1 MRPFL
6 FSKFQSCMKITAT
19 EFQLLRDY
27 IEEQCGICLNQDKAY
42 LLENR
47 LSSIIESYKCRDF
60 SEFYYIVKGG
70 QHKDLKDKL
79 IDAMTTNETLWFR
92 DSHPYSILREKI
104 LPSFTQAVKEGKKNQ
119 INIWSAASST
129 GQEPY
134 SLAMTVRD
142 FCMGQNIIK
151 KEMVHIVATDI
162 SDSCLAKAKMGKY
175 DSVAMSRGV
184 NPEQFNRYFVKD
196 SQNSYVINQ
205 EIREM
210 VKFQKFNLQ
219 DNPIIL
225 EPHFDLIFM
234 RYVAIY
240 FSEEFKK
247 GLYNRLA
254 RMLIPKGFLVVGAVE
269 TLRGVSED
277 FELLSH
283 AGGLYYQCKR

>member
-1 MRPFL
+1 
-6 FSKFQSCMKITAT
+6 MKITVT

-27 IEEQCGICLNQDKAY
+27 IEEQCGICLNKDKAY

-70 QHKDLKDKL
+70 QHRELKDKL

-104 LPSFTQAVKEGKKNQ
+104 LPSFAQAVKEGKKNQ

-134 SLAMTVRD
+134 SIAMTVRD
-142 FCMGQNIIK
+142 FCMGQPIIK
-151 KEMVHIVATDI
+151 KEMVKIIATDI
-162 SDSCLAKAKMGKY
+162 SDSCLAKAKLGKY

-184 NPEQFNRYFVKD
+184 TPEQLNRHFIKD
-196 SQNSYVINQ
+196 ATGSHTINS
-205 EIREM
+205 EIKDM

-219 DNPIIL
+219 DNPIAL

-247 GLYNRLA
+247 GLYTRLA
-254 RMLIPKGFLVVGAVE
+254 RTLIPKGFLVIGAVE

>member
-1 MRPFL
+1 
-6 FSKFQSCMKITAT
+6 MKITNT

-27 IEEQCGICLNQDKAY
+27 IEEQCGICLNKDKAY

-47 LSSIIESYKCRDF
+47 LASFIETYKCKDF
-60 SEFYYIVKGG
+60 SEFYYIVKSG
-70 QHKDLKDKL
+70 HHRDLKDKL

-92 DSHPYSILREKI
+92 DTHPYSILKEKI
-104 LPSFTQAVKEGKKNQ
+104 LPSFTQAVKDGKKNK
-119 INIWSAASST
+119 IKIWSAASST

-134 SLAMTVRD
+134 SIAITVRD

-151 KEMVHIVATDI
+151 KEMVQIIATDI
-162 SDSCLAKAKMGKY
+162 SDSCLAKAKAGKY

-184 NPEQFNRYFVKD
+184 SPEQLNRYFVRD
-196 SQNSYVINQ
+196 SANSYSISQ
-205 EIREM
+205 EIKDM

-225 EPHFDLIFM
+225 EPSFDLVFM

-240 FSEEFKK
+240 FNDQFKK
-247 GLYNRLA
+247 GLYSRLA
-254 RMLIPKGFLVVGAVE
+254 RILSQRGFLVVGAVE
-269 TLRGVSED
+269 TLRGLSED
-277 FELLSH
+277 FEMLNH

>member
-1 MRPFL
+1 MR
-6 FSKFQSCMKITAT
+6 ITDT

-27 IEEQCGICLNQDKAY
+27 IEEQCGICLNKDKAY

-47 LSSIIESYKCRDF
+47 LSSFIESYKCKDF

-70 QHKDLKDKL
+70 AHKDLKDKL

-92 DSHPYSILREKI
+92 DGHPYSILKEKI
-104 LPSFTQAVKEGKKNQ
+104 LPSFAQAVKEGKKNK
-119 INIWSAASST
+119 IKIWSAASST

-134 SLAMTVRD
+134 SIAITVRD
-142 FCMGQNIIK
+142 FCMGQSIVKRDMVDII
-151 KEMVHIVATDI
+151 ATDI
-162 SDSCLAKAKMGKY
+162 SDSCLEKAKAGKY
-175 DSVAMSRGV
+175 DSVAMGRGV
-184 NPEQFNRYFVKD
+184 TPEQLNRYFIKD
-196 SQNSYVINQ
+196 STSHYKLSS
-205 EIREM
+205 EIKDM

-225 EPHFDLIFM
+225 EPHFDVVFM

-240 FSEEFKK
+240 FSEDFKK
-247 GLYNRLA
+247 GLYSRLA
-254 RMLIPKGFLVVGAVE
+254 RVLMPKGFLVVGAVE

-277 FELLSH
+277 FDLQSH

>member
-1 MRPFL
+1 
-6 FSKFQSCMKITAT
+6 MKITDT
-19 EFQLLRDY
+19 EFKLLRDY
-27 IEEQCGICLNQDKAY
+27 IEEQCGICLNKEKAY

-47 LSSIIESYKCRDF
+47 LSSFIEFYKCRDF
-60 SEFYYIVKGG
+60 SEFYHIVKSGE
-70 QHKDLKDKL
+70 HKDLKNKL

-92 DSHPYSILREKI
+92 DIHPYSILKEKI
-104 LPSFTQAVKEGKKNQ
+104 LPSLAQAIKDGKKNK

-134 SLAMTVRD
+134 SIAITVRD
-142 FCMGQNIIK
+142 FCMGQNIIRK
-151 KEMVHIVATDI
+151 DMVQIIATDI
-162 SDSCLAKAKMGKY
+162 SDSCLAKAKAAKY
-175 DSVAMSRGV
+175 DSIAMSRGV
-184 NPEQFNRYFVKD
+184 KPEQLNRYFVLE
-196 SQNSYVINQ
+196 SLNYTLNQ
-205 EIREM
+205 EIRDM

-225 EPHFDLIFM
+225 EPHFDLVFM

-254 RMLIPKGFLVVGAVE
+254 RVLSPNGFLVIGAVE

-277 FELLSH
+277 FDMLSH